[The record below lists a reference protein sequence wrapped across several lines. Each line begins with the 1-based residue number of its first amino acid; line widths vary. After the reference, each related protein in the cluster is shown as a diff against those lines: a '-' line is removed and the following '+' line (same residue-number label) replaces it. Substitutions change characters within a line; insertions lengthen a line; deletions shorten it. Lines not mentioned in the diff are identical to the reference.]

1 MMGKWSQMDA
11 NVTLNYTIENNLYCA
26 QVKGYYCFFF
36 SSSKG
41 ACKFP
46 YVCLLVGTSVCLSVC
61 WSVRLSV
68 GLSVGQYICLSGCLS
83 VGQSVEAWHAQ
94 GDHQG

>member
-1 MMGKWSQMDA
+1 MMGKWPQMDA

-26 QVKGYYCFFF
+26 QVKGYYWLFF
-36 SSSKG
+36 SSGKG
-41 ACKFP
+41 ASIIP
-46 YVCLLVGTSVCLSVC
+46 YMSVC
-61 WSVRLSV
+61 WSVR
-68 GLSVGQYICLSGCLS
+68 LS